1 MRTYVCKDC
10 STVVEVAEGKYLKQ
24 RCPACTRNRKL
35 GRQIAWTYVC
45 KDCATVVEVSLGE
58 YRKQRCTPCQI
69 KRTLGKQKVFKTQLK
84 TNSHAARGALNKPE
98 KSRQFA
104 LRMAAIAPYTRAE
117 TAQMLGVSD
126 EQIRQ
131 DEIRIIMKIRKHC
144 SELAKE
150 CGYKVT

>member
-10 STVVEVAEGKYLKQ
+10 PTVVDVPEGKYL
-24 RCPACTRNRKL
+24 
-35 GRQIAWTYVC
+35 
-45 KDCATVVEVSLGE
+45 
-58 YRKQRCTPCQI
+58 KQRCTPCQI
-69 KRTLGKQKVFKTQLK
+69 KRTLGRQAAFRTRLK
-84 TNSHAARGALNKPE
+84 TNSQAARGVLNKSE

-117 TAQMLGVSD
+117 TAQMLSVSD

-131 DEIRIIMKIRKHC
+131 DEISIIMKIRKHC

-150 CGYKVT
+150 CGYKIT